1 MVTPGEL
8 ALFGPFL
15 EESFLDPELC
25 ERLAVEMRGVAA
37 QPATV
42 RVLSEGGV
50 DPKIDEKRRRT
61 QMAEVSDATVSL
73 VENRL
78 RTIKPALEEHFS
90 MALGSLQTP
99 QFLIYR
105 EGDFFRPHTDAAG
118 DPGVGD
124 QVAERRV
131 SLVLFVNGGPR
142 AYAGGELTFYG
153 LIEQD
158 RRVGVPLSAAPG
170 LLVGFRSDTLHG
182 VTPVTYGERYTI
194 VTWMA

>member
-8 ALFGPFL
+8 ALFGPFV

-25 ERLAVEMRGVAA
+25 QRLAAEMRGVSA

-50 DPKIDEKRRRT
+50 DSKIDEKRRRT
-61 QMAEVSDATVSL
+61 QMAEVSDATMGL

-78 RTIKPALEEHFS
+78 RAIKPALEEHFS
-90 MALGSLQTP
+90 MTLGTLQTP

-105 EGDFFRPHTDAAG
+105 EGDFFGPHTDAASEPVAG
-118 DPGVGD
+118 DE
-124 QVAERRV
+124 VARRRV
-131 SLVLFVNGGPR
+131 SLVLFVNGGTA

-158 RRVGVPLSAAPG
+158 RRIGIPLSAAPG
-170 LLVGFRSDTLHG
+170 LLVGFRSETLHG
-182 VTPVTYGERYTI
+182 VAPVTDGERCTI
-194 VTWMA
+194 VSWMA